1 MLFRSPLIEIVSEPD
16 LRTPEEAVEYFKSL
30 RNILLYMEIC
40 DGNMEEGSL
49 RCDANISLRPVGR
62 AEFGTKAELK
72 NMNSFRFVRQAL
84 EYEIKRQRALLDAGK
99 EIIQETRLWDT
110 AQGQTVSMRG
120 KEEAHDYRYFPDPD
134 LPPLVLDPEWIESIR
149 QSLPELPDARRR
161 RWMAEYRLSEVD
173 AALLSEDRAVADYFE
188 ELARLSGEPK
198 SSANWVM
205 GEVSR
210 LVNETKMSIDA
221 LRVRPSRLRDLMA
234 LIRDGVISH
243 SAGKK
248 VFAAMA
254 GTGEDPESAMRRLGL
269 AQVSDAG
276 TLEAE
281 IRRVVEANPDP
292 LNRYLAGNEK
302 LFGFFVGEVMK
313 ATKGKANPK
322 RVNEILKKWLDGLQN
337 QE

>member
-1 MLFRSPLIEIVSEPD
+1 
-16 LRTPEEAVEYFKSL
+16 
-30 RNILLYMEIC
+30 
-40 DGNMEEGSL
+40 
-49 RCDANISLRPVGR
+49 
-62 AEFGTKAELK
+62 
-72 NMNSFRFVRQAL
+72 
-84 EYEIKRQRALLDAGK
+84 
-99 EIIQETRLWDT
+99 
-110 AQGQTVSMRG
+110 MRG